1 MAEATRPP
9 DRSDL
14 LQVCAELNRLGAK
27 YIVIGGLAMNELGLV
42 RVTEAV
48 DLLIEL
54 SPENQQRIRQ
64 ALRILPERAIDELGP
79 EEDLR
84 EWVVVRVND
93 QVTVDLMTSA
103 CGVTYGE
110 ASDDL
115 AIRTIGGVEIPFANR
130 ALMIRLK
137 QGNREKDR
145 IRSRISAPFKSKL
158 GSCGGRC
165 HKNGEK

>member
-9 DRSDL
+9 EGSDL
-14 LQVCAELNRLGAK
+14 VRLCAELNRLDAK

-42 RVTEAV
+42 RVTEDI
-48 DLLIEL
+48 DLLIEP
-54 SPENQQRIRQ
+54 SVENQQLIRQ

-93 QVTVDLMTSA
+93 EITVDLMTSA
-103 CGVTYGE
+103 CGVTYTDGE
-110 ASDDL
+110 DDVTL
-115 AIRTIGGVEIPFANR
+115 RTISGVEIPFANR

-145 IRSRISAPFKSKL
+145 IDLEYLLRRPES
-158 GSCGGRC
+158 
-165 HKNGEK
+165 

>member
-9 DRSDL
+9 EGSDL
-14 LQVCAELNRLGAK
+14 VRLCAELNRLGAK

-42 RVTEAV
+42 RVTEDI
-48 DLLIEL
+48 DLLIEP
-54 SPENQQRIRQ
+54 SDGNQQLIRE

-93 QVTVDLMTSA
+93 EITVDLMTSA
-103 CGVTYGE
+103 CGVSYADGI
-110 ASDDL
+110 DDVSL
-115 AIRTIGGVEIPFANR
+115 RTISGIEIPFANR
-130 ALMIRLK
+130 DLMIRLK

-145 IRSRISAPFKSKL
+145 IDLEYLLRKP
-158 GSCGGRC
+158 
-165 HKNGEK
+165 EV